1 MSLVI
6 TNAGASSIANNYGTL
21 AITKYCLAY
30 VADIQT
36 NVGAA
41 ASISNM
47 APDGGNNKCDIIY
60 NFSAYNSLNNPPAI
74 YSILKDPSE
83 NTVNVLTC
91 GTSAYTGSTP
101 ATVGN
106 ITASQIT
113 IPSLSS
119 YIADTSTTEG
129 QKLFDITSVSPVSTN
144 DGSNVLEIEVD
155 VSKSF
160 NQSSGLGDVQ
170 YNRICLY
177 NSMLNAAG
185 AATGIYQLFAIM
197 DATSTSPDGTTT
209 VYNVLSTN
217 NNVSSTY
224 KIQIDLG
231 SGALYQTSNIVYKN
245 SILDDAT
252 QHYIQYLDFNA
263 CTADALLQLQLK
275 CASISYTLSTLSS
288 GTNNSVTSNTGSTSV
303 TLTNLSTKYQS
314 FNVDAIVSIP
324 APSTAGEFILL
335 NAGASLT
342 LTAGTSCMFG
352 GSTVTDTVVMPSTK
366 PITKLLSDGVY
377 WFVS

>member
-60 NFSAYNSLNNPPAI
+60 NFSAYNSLNDPPAI
-74 YSILKDPSE
+74 YSISKDPSE

-101 ATVGN
+101 ATAGN

-144 DGSNVLEIEVD
+144 DGSNILEIEVD

-177 NSMLNAAG
+177 NSMLDAAG

-197 DATSTSPDGTTT
+197 DATSTSSDGTTT

-231 SGALYQTSNIVYKN
+231 SGALYQTSSVIYKN

-288 GTNNSVTSNTGSTSV
+288 GTNNSVTSNAGSV
-303 TLTNLSTKYQS
+303 TLTKLSTKYQS
-314 FNVDAIVSIP
+314 FSADATVNIP
-324 APSTAGEFILL
+324 APGTASEFILL
-335 NAGASLT
+335 NTGASLT
-342 LTAGTSCMFG
+342 LTADTPCMFG
-352 GSTVTDTVVMPSTK
+352 GSTVTDTVVIPSTR
-366 PITKLLSDGVY
+366 PITRLLSDGVY